1 MTLTLLI
8 KRLLPPIILD
18 AIRAVRRRTSQS
30 GCRLVYAPRG
40 WSTELP
46 PGAAVLYESER
57 VIDVERENWALVVS
71 RARSGSLPL
80 ASIDDDTDPVTVAGD
95 HNAYITFG
103 YVAAL
108 AARNRSKLKILDY
121 GGNLG
126 YFQSLAKA
134 LLPDVEI
141 DYHCK
146 ELPAMVRAGR
156 QQHPDTSWHE
166 DDSCLDDTYDL
177 IMISGSLQYIQTWR
191 DLLVRASRAS
201 RGYVYV
207 TALAVVAGAPSYV
220 AIQHYLDAT
229 MHYAV
234 INRDELKSA
243 FRDANLR
250 LLREFWVGEH
260 MPIENGAPEQP
271 VYFGALLQPDRRPAA
286 ASPHGSLTA

>member
-1 MTLTLLI
+1 MTLRLLI

-18 AIRAVRRRTSQS
+18 AIRAARRRTSRP
-30 GCRLVYAPRG
+30 GYRLVYAPLG
-40 WSTELP
+40 WSAVLP
-46 PGAAVLYESER
+46 RSAASLYESAR
-57 VIDVERENWALVVS
+57 VIDSERENWAPVLS
-71 RARSGSLPL
+71 RARSGTLPL
-80 ASIDDDTDPVTVAGD
+80 ASTDDGTDPVTVGGD
-95 HNAYITFG
+95 HNAYMTFA

-108 AARNRSKLKILDY
+108 AARNRSSVKILDY

-126 YFQSLAKA
+126 YFKSLAKA

-156 QQHPDTSWHE
+156 EQHTDISWHV

-177 IMISGSLQYIQTWR
+177 VMISGSLQYIPTWR
-191 DLLVRASRAS
+191 ELLARASRAS

-220 AIQHYLDAT
+220 AIQHYLGAT

-234 INRDELKSA
+234 INQDELASA

-260 MPIENGAPEQP
+260 TPIENGAPEQP
-271 VYFGALLQPDRRPAA
+271 VYFGALLQPLEPSTSAPANG
-286 ASPHGSLTA
+286 SPNA